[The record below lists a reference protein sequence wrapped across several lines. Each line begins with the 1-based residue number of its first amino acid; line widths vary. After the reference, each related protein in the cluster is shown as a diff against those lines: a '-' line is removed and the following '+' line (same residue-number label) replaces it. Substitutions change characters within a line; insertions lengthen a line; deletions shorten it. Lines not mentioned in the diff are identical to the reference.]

1 MTTGITDAEWEVM
14 RIVWAQEGL
23 TSREIIDRAQS
34 VTNWKEGTLKS
45 LINRL
50 VSKNILV
57 NKGQKRPA
65 EYFPSLSQSKATQ
78 EELADIFGRIC
89 NKKAGMA
96 IQDLIQQAS
105 LSRADC
111 QALIDTL
118 ETKKQTA
125 PEEVPC
131 QCPTG
136 QCQCH
141 LCQH

>member
-65 EYFPSLSQSKATQ
+65 EYFSSLSQSNS
-78 EELADIFGRIC
+78 RR
-89 NKKAGMA
+89 AG
-96 IQDLIQQAS
+96 
-105 LSRADC
+105 
-111 QALIDTL
+111 
-118 ETKKQTA
+118 
-125 PEEVPC
+125 
-131 QCPTG
+131 
-136 QCQCH
+136 
-141 LCQH
+141 